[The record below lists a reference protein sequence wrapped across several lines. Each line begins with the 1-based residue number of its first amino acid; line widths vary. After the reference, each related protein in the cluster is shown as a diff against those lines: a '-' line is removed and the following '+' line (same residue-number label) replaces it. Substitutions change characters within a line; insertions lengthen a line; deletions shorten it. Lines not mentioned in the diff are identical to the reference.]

1 MSQTFT
7 ESEYW
12 DERYRDEAYF
22 YGFSPNDFLREHA
35 GLFEAGDRVLSLAEG
50 EGRNA
55 VFLAQRGCQVRG
67 VDFSARG
74 YEKAMRL
81 AQQQGVAIEYD
92 VADLTLYDM
101 GEAKWDGVVSIF
113 CHLSESDRLAL
124 YRSIRRGLK
133 PGGVFLLESYN
144 KKQLDYGTGG
154 PKEVSHLVSLGDLT
168 GAFDR
173 FEIVLTQDIVRDVQ
187 EGTRHSGA
195 GSVTQF
201 IARKAP
207 SH

>member
-1 MSQTFT
+1 MTQTFT

-35 GLFEAGDRVLSLAEG
+35 SLFKGGDSLLSLAEG

-55 VFLAQRGCQVRG
+55 VFLARQGCAVRG

-74 YEKAMRL
+74 YEKAMELGRR
-81 AQQQGVAIEYD
+81 QGVSIEYE
-92 VADLTLYDM
+92 VADLTQYDM
-101 GEAKWDGVVSIF
+101 GEAKWDGIVSVF
-113 CHLSESDRLAL
+113 CHLGEADRPAV
-124 YRSIRRGLK
+124 YRSIKRGLK
-133 PGGVFLLESYN
+133 PGGIFLLESYN

-154 PKEVSHLVSLGDLT
+154 PKDVSYLVSLADLK
-168 GAFDR
+168 GAFEE
-173 FEIVLTQDIVRDVQ
+173 FEVLLARDIVRDVH
-187 EGTRHSGA
+187 EGAHHNGA

-201 IARKAP
+201 VASKGPR
-207 SH
+207 